1 MKAKTLTA
9 LLFSTLVAATSLTAI
24 AGQDRGQHGPM
35 PGAMMQLKGLD
46 LTDAQ
51 KEQVKTLM
59 KQARA
64 SMPAKADMQA
74 QHEQLK
80 TLIQAENFDEAAVRT
95 ALQSQQSQQSQR
107 LEAEVSRS
115 RLQHDIYQLLTAE
128 QKAKLAE
135 REQKREARMQ
145 E

>member
-24 AGQDRGQHGPM
+24 AGQDRGHHGPM
-35 PGAMMQLKGLD
+35 PGAMMQLKGLA

-59 KQARA
+59 EQARA

-95 ALQSQQSQQSQR
+95 VLQSQQSQR

>member
-24 AGQDRGQHGPM
+24 AGQDRGHHGPM

-46 LTDAQ
+46 LTDTQ

-59 KQARA
+59 EQARA

-95 ALQSQQSQQSQR
+95 VLQSQQSQR

>member
-24 AGQDRGQHGPM
+24 AGQDRGHHGPM

-59 KQARA
+59 EQARA

-95 ALQSQQSQQSQR
+95 ALQSQQSQR

>member
-95 ALQSQQSQQSQR
+95 ALQSQQSQR

>member
-24 AGQDRGQHGPM
+24 ASQDRGHHGPM

-59 KQARA
+59 EQARA

-95 ALQSQQSQQSQR
+95 ALQSQQSQR